1 MTAINP
7 SLLVLLDLQDEH
19 QRFERIFDSQ
29 LFCRFTNQIQ
39 CLEHVSPHRLTNI
52 RLLHFFIP
60 KSEHVVIGADIVFLK
75 TIYYIYCMDQ
85 TSINQMRQ
93 RYDFPMFVKIFNVKS
108 LLTYLRQAAIAY
120 FVEQAERT
128 KHEPDEH
135 DVALQA
141 AAELSEALGNELREH
156 MNNKIGVQPSDL

>member
-7 SLLVLLDLQDEH
+7 SLLVLLDLQDEY
-19 QRFERIFDSQ
+19 QQFERIFDSQ
-29 LFCRFTNQIQ
+29 LFCRFTNRIQ
-39 CLEHVSPHRLTNI
+39 CLEHVSPRRLTNI

-60 KSEHVVIGADIVFLK
+60 KSQHVLIGADVVFFK
-75 TIYYIYCMDQ
+75 TIYYIYCTDR

-93 RYDFPMFVKIFNVKS
+93 QYDLPMFVKILNVKS
-108 LLTYLRQAAIAY
+108 LLTYLRQAAIAH

-128 KHEPDEH
+128 EHEPDEH
-135 DVALQA
+135 DVALQE

-156 MNNKIGVQPSDL
+156 MNNKIGVQPSDS